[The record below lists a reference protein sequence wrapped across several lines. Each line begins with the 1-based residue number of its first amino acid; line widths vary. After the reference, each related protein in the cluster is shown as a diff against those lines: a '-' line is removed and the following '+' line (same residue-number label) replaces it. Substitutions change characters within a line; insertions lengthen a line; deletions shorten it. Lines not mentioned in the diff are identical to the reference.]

1 MVKIS
6 IYMAMLSKWKI
17 IDYFVQQGIF
27 ALDLNWPFL
36 VFFSGLFGLFL
47 VPFTV
52 FHTNQILQNRT
63 TIESYERSNFI
74 MGHRRNRD
82 VLSSRYF
89 NAWNLGKM

>member
-1 MVKIS
+1 
-6 IYMAMLSKWKI
+6 MAMLSKWKI